1 MAVIISKTE
10 INWGQAFFG
19 FVPSKTVFQSGGL
32 YTCECLSCSPHVDG
46 SIVLTLNALI
56 AAIGIIGA
64 TVMPHSLFLGSALAT
79 QDRVASSPRQSA
91 SRDADAS
98 DEGAL
103 PSVRNART
111 LFRRLSKAFLEMFK
125 VTKIEDKTNEPKS
138 HADWTNNPLSFI
150 RQHLTHGIVDMVIS
164 LLGLAV
170 VINALCVPSPGSPR

>member
-10 INWGQAFFG
+10 INWGDAFFG

-32 YTCECLSCSPHVDG
+32 YTCECLSRSPRVDG

-111 LFRRLSKAFLEMFK
+111 LTLHIFIKESPFRLAFRTEAMIPLDSGLPSLRAEQHDLMK
-125 VTKIEDKTNEPKS
+125 NE
-138 HADWTNNPLSFI
+138 ATL
-150 RQHLTHGIVDMVIS
+150 
-164 LLGLAV
+164 
-170 VINALCVPSPGSPR
+170 